1 MAELVLENVFY
12 AYPGTKKDILKGV
25 DAHME
30 KGTVTAICGQSGAG
44 KSTLLY
50 LLSGLDVA
58 KSGKVQYR
66 EKVLELSYLDEYR
79 RKEVATISQSY
90 LLFPTR
96 TALENVMY
104 PMQLAKVDKEEA
116 KKRAEEKLL
125 AVGIKKELHNRLPSK
140 LSGGEQQR
148 VAIARCLAA
157 QSNLIV
163 ADEPTGNLDEENA
176 RAIMSLLLDLAHKEG
191 KTIVLVTHDPHI
203 AGLADVQYRLEY
215 GKLTQFS

>member
-66 EKVLELSYLDEYR
+66 EKVLEKSYLDEYR
-79 RKEVATISQSY
+79 RNEVATISQSY

-125 AVGIKKELHNRLPSK
+125 SVGIKKELHNRLPSK

>member
-1 MAELVLENVFY
+1 MTELVLENVFY

-104 PMQLAKVDKEEA
+104 PMQLASVEKEEA

-125 AVGIKKELHNRLPSK
+125 SVGVKKELHNRLPSK

-176 RAIMSLLLDLAHKEG
+176 RAIMNLLMDLAHKEG